1 MIDAAVFDFDG
12 TLVQSNLIKFEAWRD
27 VAAMA
32 GVEHSRV
39 LQFIAATPHA
49 DRYTICDA
57 MASMRTVGSQTSIGA
72 EDLAAHYG
80 NICRDMIAACPEVA
94 GATALLRWLMDRKIP
109 AFVNSATPR
118 TALED
123 ILRMRDWLGYFKDVL
138 GRPADKVSNLKH
150 VIDAGDFQA
159 HRVVVV
165 GDGKDD
171 QDAAAACGCFFVGI
185 ESEKGNQANAFT
197 VMPDLIFPD
206 LTSLAAALE
215 QRLDVSTRIGSNH
228 E

>member
-12 TLVQSNLIKFEAWRD
+12 TLVQSNLIKFDAWHD
-27 VAAMA
+27 VASLA

-39 LQFIAATPHA
+39 LRFMAETPGA
-49 DRYTICDA
+49 DRHMICGA
-57 MASMRTVGSQTSIGA
+57 IASMRSGTTQPSVNA
-72 EDLAAHYG
+72 EDLVAHYG
-80 NICRDMIAACPEVA
+80 NICRDLIVTCPEVA
-94 GATALLRWLMDRKIP
+94 GATTLLKWLKKREIP

-123 ILRMRDWLGYFKDVL
+123 ILRMRGWLGYFREVL

-150 VIDAGDFQA
+150 VINAGKHQA
-159 HRVVVV
+159 HRVAVV

-171 QDAAAACGCFFVGI
+171 QEAAAACGCIFVGI
-185 ESEKGNQANAFT
+185 ESEKGSQANAFT
-197 VMPDLIFPD
+197 VAPDMVFPD
-206 LTSLAAALE
+206 LTSLAATFE
-215 QRLDVSTRIGSNH
+215 NGGGVSPRIGSSY